1 MVDSIGLLGE
11 IYEEVGDADL
21 LIDRLQFDRE
31 VIEKLKNGETYTL
44 QCTKEGIP
52 ELLKKYGIEFKELL
66 RHSMVK
72 MLQKVHQGEFEEK
85 FNKFNIK
92 LDVPAN
98 YKLQDLTPE
107 DEKIPRTFD
116 CVVTALDSRK
126 TFVERAVLT
135 CDHCGDSEL
144 VPCNEDRV
152 IPSTRC
158 LTPKCK
164 GNKMTVNTGSMVTRY
179 IQTCIL
185 QEPLEQ
191 AKRSSPVSFVGKL
204 IGDDVGMAYMGQRK
218 KITGVFKTKYKPTKE
233 EYDINI
239 DVMEMIDLDDV
250 ELAMPSDELLK
261 KLKEQSKEDGFLDK
275 IAKCFAPHIYGNT
288 DIKKSIM
295 LMLAGGVNGK
305 KRGDI
310 NMLLIGDPSMA
321 KSELLKFGNEV
332 TQKSMFTN
340 GRGSS
345 GAGLTIAVVKDERI
359 GGWMASS
366 GVYPL
371 CNEGFVFVD
380 EFDKMTKEDRSAMH
394 EVLEQGT
401 CSIAKAGIQITQQAK
416 CSTLAAANP
425 RYGKYDSSLSLMDN
439 IDLPIPILSRFDMIW
454 LILDKVSDVD
464 DTFKAEHILSYYG
477 EGKQAEITLDVKE
490 LLSYVNYVRKLKPVL
505 TAEASTELIKIYKK
519 MRETWSK
526 QGDKAVPVG
535 VRQLE
540 SLVRMSMAHAKLYF
554 KDKVDIG
561 DVCKV
566 TELFKASFKSHGIDL
581 DSGVITQGIL
591 PTKLTKEQEF
601 RHVFNDCKDKLG
613 HVSVED
619 VIKKLGEMSGWNSE
633 KAKNKW
639 KMYVTNGNLM
649 VCIDGRYRW
658 DD

>member
-1 MVDSIGLLGE
+1 MPDSVGLLGE
-11 IYEEVGDADL
+11 IYEEIGDADL
-21 LIDRLQFDRE
+21 LIERLEYDKE
-31 VIEKLKNGETYTL
+31 IIEKLKNGDTYTL
-44 QCTKEGIP
+44 QCTHEGIL
-52 ELLKKYGIEFKELL
+52 EMVTKYGIDFKELAH
-66 RHSMVK
+66 HSIKK
-72 MLQKVHQGEFEEK
+72 MLVKVHQGEMEEK
-85 FNKFNIK
+85 FNKFKIR
-92 LDVPAN
+92 LDVPVD
-98 YKLQDLTPE
+98 YKMQDLTPE
-107 DEKIPRTFD
+107 DEKVPRTFE
-116 CVVTALDSRK
+116 CIVTALDSRK
-126 TFVERAVLT
+126 TFVEKAVLE
-135 CDHCGDSEL
+135 CNSCGDREL
-144 VPCNEDRV
+144 VPCNDDRV

-158 LTPKCK
+158 LTPRCK
-164 GNKMTVNTGSMVTRY
+164 GNKMTVVTGSMITKY

-185 QEPLEQ
+185 QEPLEE
-191 AKRSSPVSFVGKL
+191 AKRSSPVSFIGKL

-239 DVMEMIDLDDV
+239 DIMEMIDLDDV
-250 ELAMPSDELLK
+250 ELVKPSKELLV
-261 KLKEQSKEDGFLDK
+261 KLRAEAKEEGFLDK
-275 IAKCFAPHIYGNT
+275 IAKCFAPHIYGNL

-371 CNEGFVFVD
+371 CNGGFVFVD
-380 EFDKMTKEDRSAMH
+380 EFDKMSKEDRSAMH

-401 CSIAKAGIQITQQAK
+401 CSIAKAGISITQQAK
-416 CSTLAAANP
+416 ASTLAAANP
-425 RYGKYDSSLSLMDN
+425 RYGKYDSGLSLMDN

-454 LILDKVSDVD
+454 LILDKINDVD

-477 EGKQAEITLDVKE
+477 DGKEKDIRLNVKE
-490 LLSYVNYVRKLKPVL
+490 LLSYVNYVRELKPTL
-505 TAEASTELIKIYKK
+505 TPEASAELIKMYKK
-519 MRETWSK
+519 MREVWSK
-526 QGDKAVPVG
+526 GGDKTVPVG

-540 SLVRMSMAHAKLYF
+540 SLVRMSMAHAKIHF
-554 KDKVDIG
+554 KDKVDKS

-566 TELFKASFKSHGIDL
+566 TALFKASFKSHGTDL
-581 DSGVITQGIL
+581 DSGVIVQGIL
-591 PTKLTKEQEF
+591 PSKLTKEQEF
-601 RHVFNDCKDKLG
+601 KHVFRDCADKLG
-613 HVSVED
+613 HVSVE
-619 VIKKLGEMSGWNSE
+619 VFIKKLGDKSGWSSE

-649 VCIDGRYRW
+649 VCVDGKYRW